1 MAKPP
6 EDGTMSERTRLSE
19 NLAKIDEAI
28 SLIAAKAEEALLK
41 ATLAIRNQDMDLVKE
56 VKRGDA
62 EIDRLLVEIE
72 DLVVV
77 TLATQQPVAMD
88 LRILVAASKV
98 AVDFERAADH
108 AVHLAKATG
117 KFAGEPRSRT
127 IERLA
132 HMAEVDGEM
141 MKGTA
146 RAFCERSVALATA
159 AAAMDDIVDAEHK
172 AVVSEVLAMMRERP
186 GEAERAAKLL
196 TTSGYLER
204 LGDHMTNACEDI
216 VFMADGRRVELNA

>member
-1 MAKPP
+1 
-6 EDGTMSERTRLSE
+6 
-19 NLAKIDEAI
+19 
-28 SLIAAKAEEALLK
+28 
-41 ATLAIRNQDMDLVKE
+41 
-56 VKRGDA
+56 
-62 EIDRLLVEIE
+62 
-72 DLVVV
+72 
-77 TLATQQPVAMD
+77 
-88 LRILVAASKV
+88 
-98 AVDFERAADH
+98 
-108 AVHLAKATG
+108 
-117 KFAGEPRSRT
+117 
-127 IERLA
+127 
-132 HMAEVDGEM
+132 MAEVDGEM